1 MKCHLCVNYIEMQT
15 DPATCDYLIVSGAR
29 RKEERWDM
37 AENEQILTTG
47 NVFLCLFGQHST
59 HPTFKMSLMYSL
71 NLVFYFFLCSLSTL
85 SIPERTEKEK
95 LETDAMFKLDH
106 EGKDKEKLKK
116 ALPSLTDIIDYQS
129 RWKDDYQLNS
139 SLRRK
144 FRVEDSSFAGC
155 CLPVREIS
163 WLRIYTH
170 ILFKVLSL
178 VSQKLHHY
186 LWLWKFFLLYVISKP
201 LQILIPSFHSCISA
215 WKALCDVNSKP
226 FFGSNSFLKQC
237 FSL

>member
-1 MKCHLCVNYIEMQT
+1 MKCHLCINYIEMQT

-47 NVFLCLFGQHST
+47 NVFLCLFGQHGT
-59 HPTFKMSLMYSL
+59 HPTFRMSLNVLSKSCFLFFFILLINSL
-71 NLVFYFFLCSLSTL
+71 HVC
-85 SIPERTEKEK
+85 IPERTEKEK

-144 FRVEDSSFAGC
+144 FRVKDSYFLC
-155 CLPVREIS
+155 
-163 WLRIYTH
+163 WL
-170 ILFKVLSL
+170 LS
-178 VSQKLHHY
+178 SCQGN
-186 LWLWKFFLLYVISKP
+186 
-201 LQILIPSFHSCISA
+201 ILIENLHTHPIQSTKSGVSEVTSLFVALEFFPFICNIQTPSDF
-215 WKALCDVNSKP
+215 NSLIP
-226 FFGSNSFLKQC
+226 QLH
-237 FSL
+237 FSLKSFVWCEL

>member
-1 MKCHLCVNYIEMQT
+1 
-15 DPATCDYLIVSGAR
+15 
-29 RKEERWDM
+29 M

-59 HPTFKMSLMYSL
+59 HPTFMMSLMYSL
-71 NLVFYFFLCSLSTL
+71 IFVFYFSFMFLINSLHVC
-85 SIPERTEKEK
+85 IPERTEKEK

-144 FRVEDSSFAGC
+144 FRVEDSYFLC
-155 CLPVREIS
+155 
-163 WLRIYTH
+163 WL
-170 ILFKVLSL
+170 LS
-178 VSQKLHHY
+178 SCQGN
-186 LWLWKFFLLYVISKP
+186 
-201 LQILIPSFHSCISA
+201 ILIENLHTHPIQSTKSGVSEVTSLFVALEIFPFIFNIQTPSNF
-215 WKALCDVNSKP
+215 NSLIP
-226 FFGSNSFLKQC
+226 
-237 FSL
+237 

>member
-1 MKCHLCVNYIEMQT
+1 MKCHLCINYIEMQT

-47 NVFLCLFGQHST
+47 NVCLCLFGQHST
-59 HPTFKMSLMYSL
+59 HPTFKMSLMFSL
-71 NLVFYFFLCSLSTL
+71 NLVFYFFMFLINSIYVC
-85 SIPERTEKEK
+85 IPERTEKEK

-144 FRVEDSSFAGC
+144 FRVEDSYFLC
-155 CLPVREIS
+155 
-163 WLRIYTH
+163 WL
-170 ILFKVLSL
+170 LS
-178 VSQKLHHY
+178 SCQEN
-186 LWLWKFFLLYVISKP
+186 
-201 LQILIPSFHSCISA
+201 ILIENLHTHPIQSTKSGVSEVTSLFVALEIFTFICNIQTPSNF
-215 WKALCDVNSKP
+215 NSLIP
-226 FFGSNSFLKQC
+226 QLH
-237 FSL
+237 FSLKIFV